1 MLQVWG
7 DICVRSDFRVLTR
20 VYVCIRICDLD
31 GLLLRCCAVIET
43 IPLQTYENLSSDD
56 VLDANDDGTDALDL
70 ECGTFVGTGRNTD

>member
-7 DICVRSDFRVLTR
+7 DICVRSAFRVLTR

-43 IPLQTYENLSSDD
+43 IPKGEKELFLQMY
-56 VLDANDDGTDALDL
+56 
-70 ECGTFVGTGRNTD
+70 F